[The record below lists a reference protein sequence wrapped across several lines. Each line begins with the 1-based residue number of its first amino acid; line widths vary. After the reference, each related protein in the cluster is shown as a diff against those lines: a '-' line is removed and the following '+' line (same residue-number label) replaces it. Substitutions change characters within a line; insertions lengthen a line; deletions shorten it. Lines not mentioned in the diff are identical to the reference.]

1 MAPKYR
7 VQYVDPHFN
16 ERFAKLPREVQKR
29 ALQLLGEVANT
40 DPLKGQ
46 PCGYQHATGNLSDCR
61 KLYFDDAQD
70 HDPRYRLV
78 YRVLPTEDVPA
89 EIEAITVGLKYT
101 TGVDGERETIYER
114 VGQLLNR
121 I

>member
-7 VQYVDPHFN
+7 IRYVDPHFN
-16 ERFAKLPREVQKR
+16 ERFAKLPQEMQKR

-40 DPLKGQ
+40 APLKGR
-46 PCGYQHATGNLSDCR
+46 PCGYQHGTGNLSDCR
-61 KLYFDDAQD
+61 KLYFDDTD
-70 HDPRYRLV
+70 DRDPRYRLV
-78 YRVLPTEDVPA
+78 YRVLPSEQAPA
-89 EIEAITVGLKYT
+89 EIEVITVGLKYT
-101 TGVDGERETIYER
+101 TTADGERETVYER